1 LPAPSTIVSMT
12 WRFTDVS
19 DPGNGIYGQG
29 ASTTSLYCATNG
41 EAVFRLKEA
50 LKSWGWV
57 IQASSDGTNFSNTA
71 GNLNDQITTA
81 AEMNNAN
88 AWWVIKEPSTQG
100 RQYGLKRF
108 STTSWLVTYIPRD
121 GSNNTQAASVAGTA
135 TALPTYTTQVALH
148 GTLPNTGATS
158 WFNTEGT
165 AYFHIGVDDAAP
177 YNFYMISATVGT
189 GACEG
194 GTWIRDGMLAGSY
207 PSADVDPYVNFL
219 GKVTGVTGSSNAL
232 SVRNFSYSTGAVV
245 YSNSVAGHCYL
256 RKNLSGETYVSI
268 QAAWP
273 STKTVSSVVGAV
285 NVNNFGTDSHAGR
298 IYTMPLVWIR
308 GTYNSQAVPVG
319 YKGISSFI
327 RWTMLSRSG
336 GTTLT
341 ISSTRDRVIFGDINV
356 PWDGSVPRI

>member
-1 LPAPSTIVSMT
+1 MT
-12 WRFTDVS
+12 WRFTDVNN
-19 DPGNGIYGQG
+19 PGAGIYGQG
-29 ASTTSLYCATNG
+29 IATTSLYCATNG
-41 EAVFRLKEA
+41 EALFRLKEA

-57 IQASSDGTNFSNTA
+57 VQASSDGTTFSNTP
-71 GNLNDQITTA
+71 GNLNDQITTVA
-81 AEMNNAN
+81 KMGNNNA
-88 AWWVIKEPSTQG
+88 WFVIKEPSTQG
-100 RQYGLKRF
+100 RQYGVKHAT
-108 STTSWLVTYIPRD
+108 STTMIVTYIPLD
-121 GSNNTQAASVAGTA
+121 GSNNTQAASGAGTA

-148 GTLPNTGATS
+148 GTLPNTAASS
-158 WFNTEGT
+158 WFSTAGT

-177 YNFYMISATVGT
+177 YSFYMISATVGT
-189 GACEG
+189 GLPEG
-194 GTWIRDGMLAGSY
+194 GCWLRDGMLAGSY

-219 GKVTGVTGSSNAL
+219 GKTNTVTGSSNAL
-232 SVRNFSYSTGAVV
+232 NIRNISYNTGATT
-245 YSNSVAGHCYL
+245 YNSALCGHGYL

-268 QAAWP
+268 QATWP
-273 STKTVSSVVGAV
+273 STKTASSVSGAV

-298 IYTMPLVWIR
+298 IYTMPVVWIR

-319 YKGISSFI
+319 YKGISSFL